1 MVTVQSIVPF
11 SLSKI
16 LTEVRD
22 LLIRQAKEKGVNLE
36 IPVSNLPPVL
46 VGDPMRIR
54 QILINLVGNA
64 IKFTENGFVRVTVDI
79 LSRQENSIRLRV
91 EVTDTGIGISGEQ
104 QEIVF
109 KSFRQAGGGKTRR
122 FGGTGL
128 GLAIARQLVQL
139 MNGRIGVQSRV
150 GFGSTFWLELPL
162 EVSGEAALARAKT
175 ASKSDPT
182 DFSPKKNIRICPS

>member
-64 IKFTENGFVRVTVDI
+64 I
-79 LSRQENSIRLRV
+79 
-91 EVTDTGIGISGEQ
+91 
-104 QEIVF
+104 
-109 KSFRQAGGGKTRR
+109 
-122 FGGTGL
+122 
-128 GLAIARQLVQL
+128 
-139 MNGRIGVQSRV
+139 
-150 GFGSTFWLELPL
+150 
-162 EVSGEAALARAKT
+162 
-175 ASKSDPT
+175 
-182 DFSPKKNIRICPS
+182 